1 MEMCLGAR
9 AGSCEMVEMTGQTH
23 CVDEE
28 LGVAGMN
35 AVRGALGGCRSHL
48 PPP

>member
-9 AGSCEMVEMTGQTH
+9 AGSHEMAEMTGQTR

-28 LGVAGMN
+28 LDGTGMN
-35 AVRGALGGCRSHL
+35 AVRGALGGCRSH
-48 PPP
+48 PPPP